1 MVQLEYQ
8 LIEND
13 FNYQEDRRSIEGQV
27 VSWVAPACLFDPICL
42 AIVKLI
48 AARLIDIRVIRM
60 TKLYEVAGHVSF
72 LIRKMVLHW
81 GAEDKSHC
89 HGVGDQSKSPVL
101 SSILLRQL
109 DISVPTLTEAT
120 IIGQTLL
127 LLSLH
132 LE

>member
-27 VSWVAPACLFDPICL
+27 VSWVAPACLFDPKCL
-42 AIVKLI
+42 VIVKLI

-81 GAEDKSHC
+81 
-89 HGVGDQSKSPVL
+89 
-101 SSILLRQL
+101 
-109 DISVPTLTEAT
+109 
-120 IIGQTLL
+120 
-127 LLSLH
+127 
-132 LE
+132 